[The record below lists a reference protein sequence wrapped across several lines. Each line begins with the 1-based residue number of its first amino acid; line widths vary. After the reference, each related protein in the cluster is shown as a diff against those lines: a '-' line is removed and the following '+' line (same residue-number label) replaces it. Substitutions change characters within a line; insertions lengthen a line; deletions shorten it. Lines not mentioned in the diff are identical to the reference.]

1 MTAFSTPATFSALE
15 IAAILDLPTPTAEQ
29 IAVIEAPL
37 EPALVV
43 AGAGSG
49 KTETMANRIVWLL
62 ANSHVR
68 VSEIL
73 GLTFTRKAAG
83 ELAERVH
90 ERITELRQALA
101 ERGVQGVDID
111 VLEAPTIS
119 TYNAFA
125 SGIFREYAA
134 LIGREADATVI
145 GEASAWAL
153 ARRVLIES
161 SDPRLIES
169 SRSLPALVQGV
180 LRISRGMSDNDARE
194 HADRIVNLAR
204 DFEKLTELPINDAAM
219 GTRKRGPNKDL
230 VAAATDIGELP
241 MLVELAEEYAAR
253 KRSRGFIEFSD
264 QVALALEIVRTLERV
279 PTEYCARYRVVILD
293 EYQDTSVVQTELLS
307 RLFGGHGVM
316 AVGDPNQ
323 SIYGWRGASAAN
335 LARFSRDF
343 SVARTA
349 GYRPADT
356 AARYTLST
364 SWRNPGLVLKA
375 ANTLVGKLPAA
386 EGVPVKTLVPASF
399 AGDGAVSI
407 AFEQTVEDEAER
419 VAEWFVAEL
428 ERPRGDKQRSA
439 ALLCRSLK
447 KVDPFLRAL
456 EARGVP
462 YHVLGLAGLLDQPVI
477 VDLVCALR
485 VLHDPSAGS
494 ELIRLLAGGR
504 FRIGPRDLRALG
516 NLASWLG
523 ERDHR
528 LKRVSKEVREKR
540 FGSADAEDNPSL
552 VDALDFLDIA
562 ADDHP
567 ALADITPEGRARM
580 RKAARLFTSLR
591 RRAGL
596 GLHEYVGLVS
606 RELDLDLESAANEHQ
621 VLAGPSLEAF
631 AEQITSFLQVDET
644 GTIGAFLEW
653 LEQAEQHENLSP
665 RGEEPEP
672 GTVQV
677 LTIHGAKGLEWD
689 SVAVPRMV
697 AGEMPG
703 TPRSRRG
710 WTAFGELPYEFR
722 GDYAELPDLA
732 WRGLESQPEFE
743 TAYAAFGEQIDT
755 QHSEEQRRLAYVAV
769 TRSKDALLLSG
780 SFWAAAVKPREPGV
794 YLREI
799 AGKVDTAWS
808 GDDRYSEPDLPTEP
822 LEKEN
827 PRTDQIRSL
836 VWPRDPLGTRR
847 TAVTAAAAAVRA
859 ASPVRISRAS
869 ENGSEPLSEDARN
882 VDLLLAE
889 RERLLRGEDS
899 RVELPAR
906 IPASRFKDFVIDPI
920 AVAGRIARPVP
931 ERPYRQTRLGTLFH
945 DWVEHRA
952 GIVGSQETIDAAAWE
967 RDDEE
972 LGGTLAPVAE
982 AEREHLERLQET
994 FLRSEWADLAP
1005 IAVEIEINY
1014 RLRDKLIICKLDAVY
1029 EREGRIQIVDW
1040 KTGKAPRSND
1050 ELRERQYQLAL
1061 YREGYAR
1068 FTGTDPRLIDAVFY
1082 YVADDRVIRP
1092 ESLSDAI
1099 ELESA
1104 WENAVAIH
1112 EAAGRP

>member
-1 MTAFSTPATFSALE
+1 MTQSNQTPALSALD
-15 IAAILDLPTPTAEQ
+15 IAALLGLPAPTAEQ

-49 KTETMANRIVWLL
+49 KTETMSNRIVWLL
-62 ANSHVR
+62 ANGHVR

-90 ERITELRQALA
+90 QRITQLRQALA
-101 ERGVQGVDID
+101 DRGGQGVEID
-111 VLEAPTIS
+111 VLEAPTIA

-125 SGIFREYAA
+125 SGLFREYAA

-161 SDPRLIES
+161 TDPRLVES
-169 SRSLPALVQGV
+169 SRPLPALVQGV
-180 LRISRGMSDNDARE
+180 LRVSRGISDNDVRE
-194 HADRIVNLAR
+194 HTAKIVALAEE
-204 DFEKLTELPINDAAM
+204 FQTLTELPINDETT
-219 GTRKRGPNKDL
+219 GKRKRSPNKDL
-230 VAAATDIGELP
+230 VAAAADLAELP
-241 MLVELAEEYAAR
+241 MLIELAEEYAAR
-253 KRSRGFIEFSD
+253 KRTRGFIEFSD

-279 PTEYCARYRVVILD
+279 AVEYRARYRVVILD

-343 SVARTA
+343 SVARTP

-356 AARYTLST
+356 AARFTLST
-364 SWRNPGLVLKA
+364 SWRNPGLVLDA
-375 ANTLVGKLPAA
+375 ANALVAALPVA
-386 EGVPVKTLVPASF
+386 EGVPVKTLAPATF
-399 AGDGAVSI
+399 AGPGGVRI
-407 AFEQTVEDEAER
+407 AFEQTVEDEAEA
-419 VAEWFVAEL
+419 VAEWFAAEL
-428 ERPRGDKQRSA
+428 ERPRGDTKRGEKARSA

-516 NLASWLG
+516 NLARWLG

-528 LKRVSKEVREKR
+528 LARVPQEVRDKR

-552 VDALDFLDIA
+552 VDALDFLENA
-562 ADDHP
+562 PADHK
-567 ALADITPEGRARM
+567 ALADFTPIALERM
-580 RKAARLFTSLR
+580 REAATLLTGLR
-591 RRAGL
+591 RRVGL
-596 GLHEYVGLVS
+596 GLHEYVGLVA
-606 RELDLDLESAANEHQ
+606 RELGLDLEAAANEHQ

-631 AEQITSFLQVDET
+631 AEQITAFLQVDET

-697 AGEMPG
+697 SGELPG

-710 WTAFGELPYEFR
+710 WTAFGELPYAFR
-722 GDYAELPDLA
+722 GDAAELPELA
-732 WRGLESQPEFE
+732 WRGLESQPAFE
-743 TAYAAFGEQIDT
+743 LAYASFGDQIDT
-755 QHSEEQRRLAYVAV
+755 QHAHEQRRLAYVAV
-769 TRSKDALLLSG
+769 TRAKDTLLLSG
-780 SFWAAAVKPREPGV
+780 SFWTNAVKPREPGV
-794 YLREI
+794 YLYEV
-799 AGKVDTAWS
+799 AQAVPVAWG
-808 GDDRYSEPDLPTEP
+808 GDARYEDPSLPSSP
-822 LEKEN
+822 LEEEN

-836 VWPRDPLGTRR
+836 VWPRDPLGERR
-847 TAVTAAAAAVRA
+847 RAVTAAAAAIRSA
-859 ASPVRISRAS
+859 DPRPLDP
-869 ENGSEPLSEDARN
+869 ENPSEDASN

-889 RERLLRGEDS
+889 RHHILTGGPA
-899 RVELPAR
+899 RVDLPAR
-906 IPASRFKDFVIDPI
+906 IPASRFKDFVVDPI
-920 AVAGRIARPVP
+920 QAAARIARPVP

-945 DWVEHRA
+945 DWVENRA
-952 GIVGSQETIDAAAWE
+952 GLMGSRETIDAQMWE
-967 RDDEE
+967 IDDEE

-982 AEREHLERLQET
+982 AERERLEELQAT

-1014 RLRDKLIICKLDAVY
+1014 RLADKLIICKLDAVY

-1040 KTGKAPRSND
+1040 KTGKAPRSD
-1050 ELRERQYQLAL
+1050 EELRERQYQLAL

-1068 FTGTDPRLIDAVFY
+1068 WTGTDPRLIDAVFY
-1082 YVADDRVIRP
+1082 YVADDRVLRP
-1092 ESLSDAI
+1092 EKLSDAH
-1099 ELESA
+1099 ELVRA
-1104 WENAVAIH
+1104 WERAVATH
-1112 EAAGRP
+1112 SM